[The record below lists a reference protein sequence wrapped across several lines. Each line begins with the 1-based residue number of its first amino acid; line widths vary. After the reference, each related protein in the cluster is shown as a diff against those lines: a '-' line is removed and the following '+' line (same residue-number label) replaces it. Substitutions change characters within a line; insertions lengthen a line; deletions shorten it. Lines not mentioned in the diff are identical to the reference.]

1 MDMQSLINLGGTAAL
16 LTIGYFYRQI
26 IEKQDTME
34 NKIHAQEMKMAT
46 DYMRRDELMSHLN
59 RMESM
64 LGKIFDKLDNKVDK

>member
-1 MDMQSLINLGGTAAL
+1 MDMQTLINVGGTAAL
-16 LTIGYFYRQI
+16 LTFGYFYRQI
-26 IEKQDTME
+26 VEKHDALE
-34 NKIHAQEMKMAT
+34 KHFHAQEIKMAT

>member
-1 MDMQSLINLGGTAAL
+1 MDMQTLINVGGSAAL
-16 LTIGYFYRQI
+16 LTICYFYRQI
-26 IEKQDTME
+26 VEKQDVLE
-34 NKIHAQEMKMAT
+34 DRLHAQEMKMAT